1 MHSKLKIMSKNLI
14 QKEDVLDVA
23 KRLDIKVNEKIILW
37 VIMNYGDFQD
47 DDPTAT
53 WNLVVEQMLYDIPD
67 ELKPKVF
74 NFYLDQKVTNWYR
87 TNFEIEAETE
97 EEAQKMAIRFVK
109 EGYTEEIGWDEVE
122 GVITPMDVTDNNGF
136 STEEIYFEDGSMI
149 YQNGEG

>member
-1 MHSKLKIMSKNLI
+1 MSNLI
-14 QKEDVLDVA
+14 KKEDVLQVSNDL
-23 KRLDIKVNEKIILW
+23 KIKVNEKIILW
-37 VIMNYGDFQD
+37 VIMNYGDYQAG
-47 DDPTAT
+47 DPTSN
-53 WNLVVEQMLYDIPD
+53 WNLVVESMLYDIPD

-122 GVITPMDVTDNNGF
+122 GVITPMDVTDNDGL

-149 YQNGEG
+149 YQNGKDGRDE

>member
-1 MHSKLKIMSKNLI
+1 MSKNLI
-14 QKEDVLDVA
+14 QKEDVLQVSND
-23 KRLDIKVNEKIILW
+23 LNIKVNEKIILW
-37 VIMNYGDFQD
+37 VIMNYGDYQN
-47 DDPTAT
+47 DDPTSN
-53 WNLVVEQMLYDIPD
+53 WNSVVESMLYDIPD

-97 EEAQKMAIRFVK
+97 EEAQKMAIKFVQ
-109 EGYTEEIGWDEVE
+109 EGKAQEIGWDEVE
-122 GVITPMDVTDNNGF
+122 GVITPMDVTDNDGL